1 MKKLNNLVINIGLIF
16 VVLIIGI
23 LVGEIGLRAVKI
35 EGLKK
40 VNNNEFFRFII
51 FYIYD
56 CYCVWVL

>member
-1 MKKLNNLVINIGLIF
+1 MKKLNNLFINIGLIF

-23 LVGEIGLRAVKI
+23 LVGEIGLRVVKI

-40 VNNNEFFRFII
+40 VNNNEFHRFII

-56 CYCVWVL
+56 FYCGWVL